1 MMTGGDGRTPE
12 PLKLREQAYEGY
24 TRSLLTREIAAGQF
38 ITQRQ
43 LVEIT
48 GFPLGAIREL
58 VPRLEAE
65 GLIRTAP
72 HRGMQ
77 VPQVDLNLVRNAFQ
91 LRLFL
96 EEPAVRLYAADAD
109 AAEVASLREA
119 HERILARHEAG
130 DEATLMQD
138 AEAVDLKLHEAIVD
152 HLHNEIVSNAYRV
165 NWIKIKLIRLSETRL
180 YVPMI
185 PQVIGEHLRIIAAV
199 ERRDPDE
206 AARAM
211 AAHIET
217 ARQRPGAVGRPNRRP
232 DLPERP
238 DRHGHGPHSLGRL
251 RRAARADEH
260 TSDLQSH
267 PSSAGAVVWW

>member
-1 MMTGGDGRTPE
+1 MTAGGDPSTKAGE

-24 TRSLLTREIAAGQF
+24 TRSLMAREIVPGQF

-48 GFPLGAIREL
+48 GLPLGAIREL

-77 VPQVDLNLVRNAFQ
+77 VPQVDLSLVRNAFQ
-91 LRLFL
+91 FRLFL
-96 EEPAVRLYAADAD
+96 EEPAVRIYAREADP
-109 AAEVASLREA
+109 AEVAGLRA
-119 HERILARHEAG
+119 VHEEILARHEQG
-130 DEATLMQD
+130 DDANLMED
-138 AEAVDLKLHEAIVD
+138 AEAVDLRLHETIID
-152 HLHNEIVSNAYRV
+152 HLRNEIVSSAFRV

-185 PQVIGEHLRIIAAV
+185 PQVMGEHLEIVAAIAA
-199 ERRDPDE
+199 RDPDA

-211 AAHIET
+211 AHHVEV
-217 ARQRPGAVGRPNRRP
+217 ARQRAIKM
-232 DLPERP
+232 
-238 DRHGHGPHSLGRL
+238 
-251 RRAARADEH
+251 
-260 TSDLQSH
+260 
-267 PSSAGAVVWW
+267 